1 MSQFECSVRDLIEK
15 PPERDAA
22 GSSRPKS
29 ILSRGEYSVE
39 TDTSAATIADS
50 DANEIGSLI
59 ANENENE
66 NVNVNVNVTLLEK
79 ITDQKN
85 IRLFLIIIISYLITN
100 SSQFIELMGNSFPY
114 LAETGVTTLSGK
126 LLIAILIGLSVVLL
140 TTFFPVP

>member
-59 ANENENE
+59 ANENE

>member
-22 GSSRPKS
+22 RSTGTKS

-50 DANEIGSLI
+50 DANEIGSVF
-59 ANENENE
+59 ANENE

-126 LLIAILIGLSVVLL
+126 LLIAVLIGLSVVLL